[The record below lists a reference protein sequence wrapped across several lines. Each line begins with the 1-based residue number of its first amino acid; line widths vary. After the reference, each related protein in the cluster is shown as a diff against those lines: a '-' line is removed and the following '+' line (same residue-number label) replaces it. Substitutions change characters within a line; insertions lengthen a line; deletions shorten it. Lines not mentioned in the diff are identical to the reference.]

1 MGSWI
6 GETGHLGQKRQGD
19 NAMHLCYAVIHNHK
33 KVHSLAVALQCSV
46 ALEEVVYG
54 AFSESCIHE
63 ACVLFIVHG
72 F

>member
-1 MGSWI
+1 
-6 GETGHLGQKRQGD
+6 
-19 NAMHLCYAVIHNHK
+19 MHLCYAVIHNHK
-33 KVHSLAVALQCSV
+33 KVHSLTVALQCSV

-54 AFSESCIHE
+54 AFSESCIQE